1 MCVILSEAS
10 NPPAFVFAF
19 RFGIAL
25 HLAFVFAFV
34 LSPSPKAEDPLLHF
48 AVARCPKPLFQ
59 PCPSPNKQN
68 RHLDRSEA
76 KWRNSLLHSRR
87 HAILVEE
94 QKVSSLPSSSSPL

>member
-1 MCVILSEAS
+1 MCVILSEAR
-10 NPPAFVFAF
+10 NPLHLFLLSIWHCFAF
-19 RFGIAL
+19 SFCFCIC
-25 HLAFVFAFV
+25 V
-34 LSPSPKAEDPLLHF
+34 SPSPKAEDPLLHF
-48 AVARCPKPLFQ
+48 AVARSPKPLFQ